1 MKRLTKLAV
10 LSAALAAALGVGSFA
25 GAKPANRVPQVDIGQ
40 PQIAPEAEAVESF
53 SILGRPHSWTA
64 VDDNTVIVWA
74 TAHRPY
80 LIELA
85 FPSHDL
91 PFAHVIGLTS
101 FGSRVYAKFDSV
113 KVGGFRYP
121 IDGIYELSR
130 EEARNWK
137 ANAREAT

>member
-1 MKRLTKLAV
+1 MKGFTKLAAI
-10 LSAALAAALGVGSFA
+10 SAAMAATVGLGA
-25 GAKPANRVPQVDIGQ
+25 GAVAKPAGNVPQVDIGQ
-40 PQIAPEAEAVESF
+40 LQIAPEAERVESF

-64 VDDNTVIVWA
+64 VDEDTVIVWA
-74 TAHRPY
+74 TPRRPY

-91 PFAHVIGLTS
+91 AFAEVIGVTS

-121 IDGIYELSR
+121 IDSIYELTR
-130 EEARNWK
+130 DEARHWRQ
-137 ANAREAT
+137 NASS